1 LILFCDTSALVKL
14 YVREEGTDAMV
25 EQATASE
32 VIAVCRISWVET
44 MSALA
49 RRSREQPVDAL
60 AIAQARKRVVAD
72 WSHYLTVEVTQEL
85 VELAG
90 EYADAFA
97 LRAYDSVQLA
107 AAQTVNQELP
117 GEVRFACYDER
128 LLKAAR
134 VLGIAS
140 AS

>member
-1 LILFCDTSALVKL
+1 MILFCDTSALVKL

-25 EQATASE
+25 EQVAAAQA
-32 VIAVCRISWVET
+32 VAVCRISWVEA

-60 AIAQARKRVVAD
+60 AITQARQRVVAD
-72 WSHYLTVEVTQEL
+72 WPHYLTVEVTQQL

-97 LRAYDSVQLA
+97 LRADDSVQLA
-107 AAQTVNQELP
+107 AAQTVNHELP

-128 LLKAAR
+128 LLKAAKLLGVAS
-134 VLGIAS
+134 VL
-140 AS
+140 

>member
-14 YVREEGTDAMV
+14 YVREEGGDTMV
-25 EQATASE
+25 AQAAASK
-32 VIAVCRISWVET
+32 VVAVCRISWVEA

-49 RRSREQPVDAL
+49 RRSREQPADAL
-60 AIAQARKRVVAD
+60 AIAKARKRFVAD
-72 WSHYLTVEVTQEL
+72 WPHYLTVEVTQQL

-117 GEVRFACYDER
+117 GELRFACYDER

-140 AS
+140 V